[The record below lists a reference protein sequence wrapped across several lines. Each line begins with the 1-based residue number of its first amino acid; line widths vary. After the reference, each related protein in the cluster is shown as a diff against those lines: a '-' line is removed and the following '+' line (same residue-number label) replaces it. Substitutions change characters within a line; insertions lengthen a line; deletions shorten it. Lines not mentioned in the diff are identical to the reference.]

1 MLTQHEFYAYYD
13 ENRVYARRREE
24 KAVLAQTLD
33 TPQDAHDLVQS
44 IVNPNDLHCK
54 HKSLG
59 EKGFNHPSFQESIS
73 ENCRAFVEAAYA
85 NA

>member
-1 MLTQHEFYAYYD
+1 MLTQHEFYVYHD

-24 KAVLAQTLD
+24 EAVLARTLD

-44 IVNPNDLHCK
+44 IVNPDGLHCK

-59 EKGFNHPSFQESIS
+59 EKGFHHPSFQEAIS
-73 ENCRAFVEAAYA
+73 ENCREFVEAAYA